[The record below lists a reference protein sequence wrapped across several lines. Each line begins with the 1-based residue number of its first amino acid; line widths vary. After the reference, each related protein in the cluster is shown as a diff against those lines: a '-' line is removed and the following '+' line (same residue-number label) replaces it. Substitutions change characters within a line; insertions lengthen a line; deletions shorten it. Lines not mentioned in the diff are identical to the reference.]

1 MLHHGVCKNV
11 SECHDGNK
19 NHLVSFSLRSFIKWL
34 SVFLMSSN
42 ELSTE
47 NLNSVGPRRASW
59 PSNRHQISAGAVRQ
73 MSKHWHM
80 MPFQVSV
87 IYSFIFYGFSNT
99 GRIKFVMWPTKRRRH
114 GVGDN
119 VKLERTTIQLSGIFQ
134 LTLNILHWCI
144 LTHYVNDCKQEW
156 GASKCCHHLNSKHH
170 STLLNLKF
178 KM

>member
-1 MLHHGVCKNV
+1 
-11 SECHDGNK
+11 
-19 NHLVSFSLRSFIKWL
+19 
-34 SVFLMSSN
+34 MSSN

-87 IYSFIFYGFSNT
+87 IYSFIFYVFSNT
-99 GRIKFVMWPTKRRRH
+99 GRIKFVMWPTKRRQH
-114 GVGDN
+114 GVGDT

-134 LTLNILHWCI
+134 LTLANQQSPANQHILQGCHVFYNAIACWGFQTNVLHCCI
-144 LTHYVNDCKQEW
+144 LTHYVNDCKQEY
-156 GASKCCHHLNSKHH
+156 GASKS
-170 STLLNLKF
+170 SF
-178 KM
+178 KQHTSQHTTEPQI